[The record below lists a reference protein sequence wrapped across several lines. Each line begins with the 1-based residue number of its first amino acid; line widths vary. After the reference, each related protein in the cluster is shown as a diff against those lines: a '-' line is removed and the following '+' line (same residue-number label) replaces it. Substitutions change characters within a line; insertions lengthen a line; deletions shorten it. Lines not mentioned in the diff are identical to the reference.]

1 MAITKK
7 LLAVVL
13 LIACLVADPVS
24 AVCTFNLDT
33 SSPTYPPHF
42 VDSSNNIIQP
52 TLQNGVR
59 TITLAASQS
68 ITVACEGTNNF
79 LMATNAQFN
88 SGKCAT
94 AGTNLQ
100 IGTQNLGYSSLG
112 CNAVVKE
119 TIKETGTCSTTGTK
133 IEIGWQVNSAYI
145 NQLTVC
151 HVQSNDNT
159 LYAIHTIY
167 GANAAADDKA
177 NARPSFRKGN
187 YFVGVDVET
196 AYSQAGQLVTVS
208 DIVGS
213 STLGAQY
220 IDTTKSYYFARGH
233 LAPDGD
239 FIDAGSQDATYYYIN
254 AAPQWQS
261 FNNGNW
267 KALEAGTRDLAISR
281 VIDVVVYTGT
291 FETLTL
297 ADVKGVQKPI
307 YLAKDGNNNNVLPA
321 PKYYW
326 KVVHDPAS
334 NKATAFI
341 GINNPH
347 LTSVSGADVFCT
359 DVCSQVGWMSWSN
372 RFDIPKGYMFCC
384 TAAGLHNVV
393 AHAPN
398 LGSIGLLV

>member
-1 MAITKK
+1 
-7 LLAVVL
+7 
-13 LIACLVADPVS
+13 
-24 AVCTFNLDT
+24 
-33 SSPTYPPHF
+33 
-42 VDSSNNIIQP
+42 
-52 TLQNGVR
+52 
-59 TITLAASQS
+59 
-68 ITVACEGTNNF
+68 VACEGTNNF
-79 LMATNAQFN
+79 LIATNAQFN

-100 IGTQNLGYSSLG
+100 IGTQNLGYGSLG

-119 TIKETGTCSTTGTK
+119 TIKETGTCSTIGTK

-159 LYAIHTIY
+159 LYAVHTIY
-167 GANAAADDKA
+167 GANAAADDKD

-196 AYSQAGQLVTVS
+196 AYSQDGQLVTVS

-267 KALEAGTRDLAISR
+267 KALEFGTRDLAISR

-297 ADVKGVQKPI
+297 ADVNGVQKPI
-307 YLAKDGNNNNVLPA
+307 YLATDGNNNNVLPA

-347 LTSVSGADVFCT
+347 LTSVTGADVFCT